1 MKREHP
7 PISDL
12 APCFGPRSCSCSRRS
27 RRSSGATCPTWSSER
42 AGRRFCWFLRRSPW
56 RSSPGC
62 SRSTPRQQAGS
73 MPPTARFM
81 SPWHWSG
88 YGSWMGCRSRF
99 GTWWA
104 WWWSWR
110 GWGSLWAAGREA
122 KEGSRLVVRWQEQ
135 GEGSRQ
141 AASQNLPTNLPTSAN
156 DLLALIRKRPAIN
169 V

>member
-1 MKREHP
+1 
-7 PISDL
+7 
-12 APCFGPRSCSCSRRS
+12 
-27 RRSSGATCPTWSSER
+27 
-42 AGRRFCWFLRRSPW
+42 
-56 RSSPGC
+56 
-62 SRSTPRQQAGS
+62 
-73 MPPTARFM
+73 
-81 SPWHWSG
+81 
-88 YGSWMGCRSRF
+88 MGCRSRF

-110 GWGSLWAAGREA
+110 GWGSLWVAGREA